1 MACSGWKDERVK
13 EGITVKWSKSPLK
26 GQKERYRRMMMVMA
40 GIEREWCPGM
50 ASVDVADDGRCL
62 FVSGRNFH

>member
-1 MACSGWKDERVK
+1 MK
-13 EGITVKWSKSPLK
+13 EEITVKWSKSPLK
-26 GQKERYRRMMMVMA
+26 GQKERYRRMMMLA
-40 GIEREWCPGM
+40 GIEKEGFPGM